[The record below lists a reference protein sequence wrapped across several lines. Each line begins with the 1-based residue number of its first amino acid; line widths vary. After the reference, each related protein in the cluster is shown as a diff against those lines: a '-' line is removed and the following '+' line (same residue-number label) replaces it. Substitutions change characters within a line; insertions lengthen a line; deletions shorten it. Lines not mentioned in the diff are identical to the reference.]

1 LNGIFNPEIVLNA
14 YRLGYFPMADSKDGD
29 IYWHSPDPRA
39 IFPIDV
45 IKFDKNVIKKIRRG
59 DFKFTIDNNFENVI
73 LECANRENT
82 WINDEIIDTY
92 IELHNM
98 GYAHSIETWKDGNIV
113 GGLYGVAIGGAFFGE
128 SMFNKVS
135 DSSKA
140 AFYFLI
146 NHLREKKYVLLDSQY
161 INDFTQKLGAIL
173 IPKKKYMKLLEYAIS
188 LDREF
193 YSFN

>member
-1 LNGIFNPEIVLNA
+1 
-14 YRLGYFPMADSKDGD
+14 
-29 IYWHSPDPRA
+29 
-39 IFPIDV
+39 
-45 IKFDKNVIKKIRRG
+45 
-59 DFKFTIDNNFENVI
+59 
-73 LECANRENT
+73 
-82 WINDEIIDTY
+82 
-92 IELHNM
+92 M

-161 INDFTQKLGAIL
+161 INDFTQKLGAVL

-193 YSFN
+193 YSFS

>member
-1 LNGIFNPEIVLNA
+1 
-14 YRLGYFPMADSKDGD
+14 MADSKDGD

-82 WINDEIIDTY
+82 WINDEIIETY